1 MDLNFDQGINKPF
14 AYYKIILLTIR
25 YILNSLPRA
34 CNQYLKKINTNLLP
48 LILTGD
54 L

>member
-1 MDLNFDQGINKPF
+1 MDLSFNQGINKPF
-14 AYYKIILLTIR
+14 AYHKIILLTIR
-25 YILNSLPRA
+25 HILNSLPKE

-54 L
+54 F